1 MIAVLNLVLT
11 LLPGHPTYYQ
21 VPSAILAK
29 TYSNSMMVL
38 LNSRI
43 KLGSREV
50 LQIDDFD
57 TAIRIPVDTS
67 INSADDYELK
77 NERQV
82 ARERVVLA
90 GADSLPTSFKV
101 IVLYSD
107 LRSPS
112 SSNDFSYIRK

>member
-1 MIAVLNLVLT
+1 MIAVVNLILT

-43 KLGSREV
+43 KLGTKET
-50 LQIDDFD
+50 LQTNDFH

-67 INSADDYELK
+67 INSRDNYELRD
-77 NERQV
+77 ERQV

-90 GADSLPTSFKV
+90 EANSFATLFKV
-101 IVLYSD
+101 IAILCS
-107 LRSPS
+107 
-112 SSNDFSYIRK
+112 IQI